1 MSNHAGLFLFALT
14 RSAGPDKPVPAAP
27 MIVSVSDSEDNL
39 AIFPVRSSPR
49 ATGTPTQTPRR

>member
-1 MSNHAGLFLFALT
+1 MQASFFFVLA
-14 RSAGPDKPVPAAP
+14 RPAGPGKPVPPVP

-39 AIFPVRSSPR
+39 AILPVRSSPR

>member
-1 MSNHAGLFLFALT
+1 MSNHAGLFLFAFAHL
-14 RSAGPDKPVPAAP
+14 SPGKPVPPVP

-39 AIFPVRSSPR
+39 AIFPVRPPR

>member
-1 MSNHAGLFLFALT
+1 MQASFFFAFA
-14 RSAGPDKPVPAAP
+14 RPVGPGKPVPAVP

-39 AIFPVRSSPR
+39 AILPVRSSPR